1 MLKQYL
7 FHNIIHTKAPTFK
20 RKANWISPPF
30 DNQTFV
36 SFFNCVVQ
44 ELGPI
49 NPQYQENYSNLTMN
63 EKTALNNLKNNQ
75 TIVIK
80 PCDKVKGI
88 SIRYSLITIHTFS
101 IPQYIQTTHPQTNK
115 HTCPGRSH
123 SHTLYAFFCL
133 PGIPTHLSSVN
144 YQKYCPLCLILSG
157 WYDPTDHLSSYITH
171 FIQPLAKTLHHTL
184 RTQDISST

>member
-1 MLKQYL
+1 MLKQSL

-123 SHTLYAFFCL
+123 SHTLYAF
-133 PGIPTHLSSVN
+133 PTRNRHSQYGISFASQVYRHTYLLWITKNTALSALFFPDGMIQLTIFHPTSPTLSS
-144 YQKYCPLCLILSG
+144 L
-157 WYDPTDHLSSYITH
+157 
-171 FIQPLAKTLHHTL
+171 
-184 RTQDISST
+184 